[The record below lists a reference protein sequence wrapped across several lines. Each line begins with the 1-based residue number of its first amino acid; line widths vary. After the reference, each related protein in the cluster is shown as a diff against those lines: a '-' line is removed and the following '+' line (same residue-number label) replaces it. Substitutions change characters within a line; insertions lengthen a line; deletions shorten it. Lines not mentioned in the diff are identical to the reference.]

1 MLRCCCLSCLV
12 AVWLRLC
19 YFRRRF
25 IAIWW
30 LVCASGCW
38 LVFSSRRQVVVRFS
52 QGRLANH
59 CASLL
64 FGHANARARTAR
76 VCSAQVG
83 ALGDEF
89 SSRAAGLKRGGALPN
104 FAKPAS
110 LKPWRAPT
118 RCLTTPEG
126 IPKAHHA
133 KLLVLR
139 SKEHPLGDCRGGPK
153 NETAWRPRKRWSG
166 WRCEELP
173 PRGDRRVCRAISAK
187 PFVAASGSEITVAKR
202 CSSLASLVLI
212 IGLTPARFQSRR
224 APSESL
230 GRAACGLPKSD
241 TKVVQ
246 KY

>member
-1 MLRCCCLSCLV
+1 MIYVALLLFKLSGCCLV
-12 AVWLRLC
+12 AFMLFSSSFHCYLVVGLC
-19 YFRRRF
+19 
-25 IAIWW
+25 
-30 LVCASGCW
+30 SGCW
-38 LVFSSRRQVVVRFS
+38 LVFSSRRHVVVRFS

-83 ALGDEF
+83 ALGSEF
-89 SSRAAGLKRGGALPN
+89 SSRAAGLKRGGALPT

-139 SKEHPLGDCRGGPK
+139 Q
-153 NETAWRPRKRWSG
+153 KR
-166 WRCEELP
+166 
-173 PRGDRRVCRAISAK
+173 
-187 PFVAASGSEITVAKR
+187 
-202 CSSLASLVLI
+202 
-212 IGLTPARFQSRR
+212 
-224 APSESL
+224 
-230 GRAACGLPKSD
+230 
-241 TKVVQ
+241 
-246 KY
+246 